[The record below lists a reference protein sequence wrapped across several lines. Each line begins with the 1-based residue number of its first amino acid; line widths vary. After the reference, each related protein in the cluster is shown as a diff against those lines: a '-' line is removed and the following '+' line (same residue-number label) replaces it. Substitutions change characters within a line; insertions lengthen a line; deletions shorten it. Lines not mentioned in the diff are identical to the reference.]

1 MTGSGGPPFS
11 EQILKAVVVVLA
23 VAVAARAAWVLLAPM
38 VGGLI
43 VFAALI
49 VIYRVL
55 LRRFRGW

>member
-1 MTGSGGPPFS
+1 M
-11 EQILKAVVVVLA
+11 VVLA

-43 VFAALI
+43 VLAALI

>member
-11 EQILKAVVVVLA
+11 QQILKAVAVVLA

-43 VFAALI
+43 VLAALI